1 MSPQITPIRAGPI
14 AADDPDLTEA
24 MRLHRLKW
32 SDFPI
37 GGRSLRQVADG
48 LIGCPRVER
57 LVLAP
62 LRSLR
67 RGDGHTRRPSSDSSA
82 TRTTG
87 LFDQNRCRATKRK
100 RSRRTLR
107 APFYIP

>member
-57 LVLAP
+57 L
-62 LRSLR
+62 
-67 RGDGHTRRPSSDSSA
+67 
-82 TRTTG
+82 
-87 LFDQNRCRATKRK
+87 
-100 RSRRTLR
+100 
-107 APFYIP
+107 